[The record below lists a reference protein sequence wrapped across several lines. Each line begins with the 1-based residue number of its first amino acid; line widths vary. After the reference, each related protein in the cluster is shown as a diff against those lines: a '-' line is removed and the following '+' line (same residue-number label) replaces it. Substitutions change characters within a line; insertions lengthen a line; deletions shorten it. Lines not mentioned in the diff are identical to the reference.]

1 MNINNLAI
9 LIAGSIFLV
18 MFAIASAMMLL
29 WEIRNSR
36 TRDEANKAQMREMI
50 DKIQQLINSIKQ

>member
-18 MFAIASAMMLL
+18 MFDIASAMMLL

-36 TRDEANKAQMREMI
+36 TRDEAHKAQMREMI

>member
-1 MNINNLAI
+1 MNVNNLAI
-9 LIAGSIFLV
+9 LVACSIFLV

-29 WEIRNSR
+29 WEIRHSR
-36 TRDEANKAQMREMI
+36 TRDEAHKAQMREMI

>member
-29 WEIRNSR
+29 WEIRHSR
-36 TRDEANKAQMREMI
+36 TRDEAHKAQMREMI
-50 DKIQQLINSIKQ
+50 DKIQQLINSIKK